1 MTAIF
6 AGRIQTAYFINGQ
19 FDTIRVE
26 WIDDENNRRGHICPN
41 SDADPDFQ
49 ALKAEG
55 WDIQKIHDGTAE
67 IRRSD
72 AVQFNAVV
80 NDEVN
85 QRVDEIMRRYNI
97 SNYKQYYSENN
108 EWTDGEV
115 VTDHTRI
122 WDNLATINDNK
133 DDVFAF
139 KMWALDSEWAKNA
152 TQDQKKALRRSQTI
166 LEGLSVLY
174 LMQ

>member
-1 MTAIF
+1 MTIF
-6 AGRIQTAYFINGQ
+6 SDRIETAYFINGR

-26 WIDDENNRRGHICPN
+26 YTDDEGNRRGHILPN
-41 SDADPDFQ
+41 NDSDPDFQ

-55 WDIQKIHDGTAE
+55 WDIKKIHDGTAE
-67 IRRSD
+67 IRRQD
-72 AVQFNAVV
+72 AVQFNAIV

-85 QRVDEIMRRYNI
+85 ARVDEIMRRYNI
-97 SNYKQYYSENN
+97 SNYKQYSKDAEG
-108 EWTDGEV
+108 WDAGEH
-115 VTDHTRI
+115 TDHSKM
-122 WDNLATINDNK
+122 WDHLSEINENK

-139 KMWALDSEWAKNA
+139 KMWALDSEWAKKA
-152 TQDQKKALRRSQTI
+152 TRDQKKALRRAQSI